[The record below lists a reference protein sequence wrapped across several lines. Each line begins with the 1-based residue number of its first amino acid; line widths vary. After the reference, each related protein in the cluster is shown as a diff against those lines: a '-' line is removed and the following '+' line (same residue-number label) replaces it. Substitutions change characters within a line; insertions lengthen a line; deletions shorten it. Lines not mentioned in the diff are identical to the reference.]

1 MKIKN
6 KRIAAATTAL
16 VVASF
21 LFVYGLFWVIP
32 DVVGTW
38 NSSLVDRLFQ
48 YRSSSKMFH
57 PPYDTAVVHVDITDR
72 TIKELK
78 GSYLNRGDYAAVA
91 RNLADMKIAAQV
103 WDFIFPA
110 RMNPTEDSLFA
121 DAAGYAKT
129 MYVGTAFWLADKPVS
144 SVDTSAVPDNIQI
157 LKSTKWNVK
166 VEGGAGDYYFGYNPS
181 VSFADL
187 SKGLKGMGYL
197 NMDPDPDGSQ
207 RRIPLLIHY
216 DGAFFPSIALRV
228 ACDYLNVPQE
238 NIVVKAGSI
247 VLTGAHKPGAEV
259 HDISIPVD
267 RHGRMIVSYIGPWE
281 FLQHYNFATVWNLTD
296 NEDEKELMGD
306 ELSGK
311 IVIVDEITTGSS
323 DHGPVPTDESFP
335 LGGVHSNAINTI
347 IEEDFLTEASEPVM
361 LGIEII
367 LMGILLWLSLRFSSL
382 TMSVGMVVLLL
393 VYLGG
398 AGLLFLYG
406 HFILNILRPSLMI
419 VFSLSIVLAYR
430 YFNEEKE
437 KEVLRRSFEAYF
449 PPSVVK
455 QIMANPDMIT
465 SAGQKKE
472 LTILFSD
479 VKGFTTHSA
488 KLKPDQVRQ
497 ILNEYF
503 DAMIGIVFE
512 HGGTVDKFMGDG
524 LMVFF
529 GDPEPQPDHALR
541 CVRAAIAMQLKVR
554 EIRERWIAEG
564 KFPLQIRIGINSGQV
579 IVGNMGSARRL
590 SYTALGSNV
599 NLAQRLESNA
609 PVDGILVSQATYEKV
624 KDEVQSRSLGEIQVK
639 GLEQPVP
646 VFEILVTS

>member
-21 LFVYGLFWVIP
+21 LFVYGLFWIIP
-32 DVVGTW
+32 NVVGSW
-38 NSSLVDRLFQ
+38 NASLVDRLFQ
-48 YRSSSKMFH
+48 YRSSSKTFH

-78 GSYLNRGDYAAVA
+78 GSYLNRGDYAAVT

-121 DAAGYAKT
+121 DAAGYAKN
-129 MYVGTAFWLADKPVS
+129 MYVGTAFRSSGEADTGV
-144 SVDTSAVPDNIQI
+144 VPENIQY
-157 LKSTKWNVK
+157 LKGTKWNVK
-166 VEGGAGDYYFGYNPS
+166 VEGDAGDYYYGYNPS
-181 VSFADL
+181 VSFSELA
-187 SKGLKGMGYL
+187 KRLKGMGYL
-197 NMDPDPDGSQ
+197 NMEPDPDGSQ
-207 RRIPLLIHY
+207 RRIALLIHY
-216 DGAFFPSIALRV
+216 DGAFFPSIAFCV
-228 ACDYLNVPQE
+228 ACEYLNVPPE
-238 NIVVKAGSI
+238 NIVVRPGSI
-247 VLTGAHKPGAEV
+247 VLTGAHRPGAEA
-259 HDISIPVD
+259 HDITIPVD
-267 RHGRMIVSYIGPWE
+267 RHGNMIVSYIGPWE
-281 FLQHYNFATVWNLTD
+281 SLQHYNFVTVWNLTD

-323 DHGPVPTDESFP
+323 DHGPVPTDENLP

-347 IEEDFLTEASEPVM
+347 LEEDFLTEISEPIM

-382 TMSVGMVVLLL
+382 TISVGMIALLL
-393 VYLGG
+393 VYLAG

-419 VFSLSIVLAYR
+419 VTSLCVVVGYR

-472 LTILFSD
+472 LSILFSD
-479 VKGFTTHSA
+479 IKGFTTHSA

-497 ILNEYF
+497 MLNEYF

-529 GDPEPQPDHALR
+529 GDPESQPDHALR
-541 CVRAAIAMQLKVR
+541 CVRAAIAMQIKVR
-554 EIRERWIAEG
+554 EIRERWVAEG
-564 KFPLQIRIGINSGQV
+564 KFPLQIRIGINTGQV

-590 SYTALGSNV
+590 SYTALGANV

-646 VFEILVTS
+646 VFEVLVTA